1 MSSSSRRA
9 ELVMG
14 RLTRDLLQQCGHVRT
29 ELFPMRTQERFQDIL
44 GAWLGADFG
53 SATPPSHL
61 ECTRKKRA
69 TDSQI
74 IFPSVLF
81 LLVHPLLR
89 ILLPLLQI
97 LHSQRQHPRDQD
109 FGKLLHKVG
118 RDGQGRGAVPV
129 AEHGFDE
136 QESLN
141 DQSCRIQGAQV
152 ICDSEARS
160 VIPLRETDER
170 RDIYL

>member
-1 MSSSSRRA
+1 MFGPSCSRCALRSA
-9 ELVMG
+9 FKTYSAHG
-14 RLTRDLLQQCGHVRT
+14 WAQ
-29 ELFPMRTQERFQDIL
+29 IL
-44 GAWLGADFG
+44 GQRHVLIISSVRG
-53 SATPPSHL
+53 
-61 ECTRKKRA
+61 RKRA

-89 ILLPLLQI
+89 VLFPLLQI
-97 LHSQRQHPRDQD
+97 LLPQWQHPRDQD
-109 FGKLLHKVG
+109 FCKLLHKVG

-152 ICDSEARS
+152 ICDPKARS
-160 VIPLRETDER
+160 GIPLRETDER